1 MSITIDIPKNI
12 DRVPEMCSRKEHV
25 DKVPLLKQM
34 LWNGVESY
42 LVDQYSGG
50 RIIKEKLAE
59 MPSLDIYDVNEL
71 LEKYHV
77 KSSIAMRGLPGE
89 LMLLGEQANTNKHL

>member
-12 DRVPEMCSRKEHV
+12 DRVPEMRSHEEHV
-25 DKVPLLKQM
+25 DKVSVLKQM

-50 RIIKEKLAE
+50 RISKEKLAE
-59 MPSLDIYDVNEL
+59 MLVLDIYDVNEL

-77 KSSIAMRGLPGE
+77 KSSISYERFTRGIDVAEGTGE
-89 LMLLGEQANTNKHL
+89 YK

>member
-12 DRVPEMCSRKEHV
+12 DRVLEMRSREEYV
-25 DKVPLLKQM
+25 DKISVLKQM
-34 LWNGVESY
+34 LWNGVVSY

-50 RIIKEKLAE
+50 RISKEKLAE
-59 MPSLDIYDVNEL
+59 ILNLDIYDVNEL

-77 KSSIAMRGLPGE
+77 KSSISYERFTRGIDIAEGTGE
-89 LMLLGEQANTNKHL
+89 Y

>member
-1 MSITIDIPKNI
+1 MSITIDIPKSI
-12 DRVPEMCSRKEHV
+12 DRVLEMRSCEEHI
-25 DKVPLLKQM
+25 DKVSVLKQM

-59 MPSLDIYDVNEL
+59 MPGLDIYGVNEL
-71 LEKYHV
+71 LEKYYV
-77 KSSIAMRGLPGE
+77 KSSIRYERFIRGIDVAEGTGE
-89 LMLLGEQANTNKHL
+89 Y

>member
-12 DRVPEMCSRKEHV
+12 YHVPEIRSREEH
-25 DKVPLLKQM
+25 DGKVPVLKLM

-50 RIIKEKLAE
+50 RISKEKLAE
-59 MPSLDIYDVNEL
+59 MPGLDIYGGNEL

-77 KSSIAMRGLPGE
+77 KSSISYGRFTRGIDVAE
-89 LMLLGEQANTNKHL
+89 VTCEY